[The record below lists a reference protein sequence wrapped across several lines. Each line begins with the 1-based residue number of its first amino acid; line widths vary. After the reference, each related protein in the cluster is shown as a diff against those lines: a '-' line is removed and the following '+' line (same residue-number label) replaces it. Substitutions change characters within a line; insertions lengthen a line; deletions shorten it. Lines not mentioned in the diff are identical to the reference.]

1 MKQRKFA
8 YSVLKFR
15 TSYVLDERVNIGL
28 LFRFENAGTREEGVF
43 SDITDKYFFVY
54 PSALSRVTKFFSESV
69 KAKDIKKL
77 LSGFSKKIDEVNRTG
92 NFRGVSLEEF
102 IQRELLVKDANSYFF
117 SEVKYG
123 VYDSRNAILE
133 YYAKDYFK
141 FFKPK
146 LKKGRDDNAVRK
158 LFWDAVKNKSSEG
171 FEDRLSLFK
180 SDVVL
185 ENGIVKTEFDY
196 GWQNGTFNY
205 VKPLNFDLVD
215 EGNISNKAFKW
226 YGELTHLKDVVAQN
240 NGKIDLLISRPSKKA
255 LFKFYDRA
263 LNVLEDI
270 KTRKTIIEE
279 EQILDYAEKA
289 VESVIPS

>member
-28 LFRFENAGTREEGVF
+28 LFRFENAGTQEEGVF
-43 SDITDKYFFVY
+43 SDIADKYSFIF
-54 PSALSRVTKFFSESV
+54 PRTLSRVTNFFPEGV
-69 KAKDIKKL
+69 KVKDLNKL
-77 LSGFSKKIDEVNRTG
+77 LYGFSKKINESNRTG
-92 NFRGVSLEEF
+92 TFRGASLEEF
-102 IQRELLVKDANSYFF
+102 IQSELLAKDANSYFF

-123 VYDSRNAILE
+123 VYDSRKAILE
-133 YYAKDYFK
+133 YYREDYFK
-141 FFKPK
+141 FFKSK
-146 LKKGRDDNAVRK
+146 SKKGRDDNAVRK